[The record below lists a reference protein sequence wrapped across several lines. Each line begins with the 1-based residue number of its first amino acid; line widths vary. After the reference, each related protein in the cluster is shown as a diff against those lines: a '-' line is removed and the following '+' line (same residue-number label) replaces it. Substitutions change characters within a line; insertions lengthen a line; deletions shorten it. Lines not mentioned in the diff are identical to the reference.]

1 MREGNKGVCMC
12 VRVRE
17 RVEMEGGESAY
28 MRVCESVC
36 GEKGGESGVSK
47 CVVGRFRGV
56 CVYVIPFCSFIFFA
70 HRTYQHQARP
80 GSFFPSLI
88 SPPSTSS
95 KRTYA
100 VSKKHPQPQT
110 HRKKRNSRTPREENA
125 EENRSI
131 IYGFYTVFLFSFSFL
146 LALGATYT
154 YTQTK

>member
-56 CVYVIPFCSFIFFA
+56 YVYVIPSFCFLSLFRSSF
-70 HRTYQHQARP
+70 
-80 GSFFPSLI
+80 SLI
-88 SPPSTSS
+88 ALIIIIKLVLVP
-95 KRTYA
+95 YA
-100 VSKKHPQPQT
+100 VCSIQKHPRPQT
-110 HRKKRNSRTPREENA
+110 HQKKKKGT
-125 EENRSI
+125 
-131 IYGFYTVFLFSFSFL
+131 GVFMAS
-146 LALGATYT
+146 T
-154 YTQTK
+154 

>member
-1 MREGNKGVCMC
+1 MYVCVC

-17 RVEMEGGESAY
+17 RVEMEGGDQPICVCV
-28 MRVCESVC
+28 RVCVEK
-36 GEKGGESGVSK
+36 KGGEAGSVSAWWD
-47 CVVGRFRGV
+47 VFVV
-56 CVYVIPFCSFIFFA
+56 CVYMSFLFVFFPFSVHLFRSSHLSTSSASWF
-70 HRTYQHQARP
+70 
-80 GSFFPSLI
+80 FFPSLI
-88 SPPSTSS
+88 SPSSTSS

-131 IYGFYTVFLFSFSFL
+131 VYGFYTVLLFSFSFL